1 MKDLRDVK
9 KEYGY
14 LLRWINGGGDEAGN
28 TWDYTFYLE
37 NVNTREKTEITNQ
50 KALDYIK
57 KKTTNAFRSSLDIYD
72 NYAELFFILDVPN
85 KVRTEELIDYLELNK
100 ELLCEDYLSYSK
112 CGGQIYYRYHDYYMA
127 GVINIKTGEILSTG
141 GKQED

>member
-72 NYAELFFILDVPN
+72 NYVGLF
-85 KVRTEELIDYLELNK
+85 
-100 ELLCEDYLSYSK
+100 
-112 CGGQIYYRYHDYYMA
+112 
-127 GVINIKTGEILSTG
+127 EILG
-141 GKQED
+141 IERIA